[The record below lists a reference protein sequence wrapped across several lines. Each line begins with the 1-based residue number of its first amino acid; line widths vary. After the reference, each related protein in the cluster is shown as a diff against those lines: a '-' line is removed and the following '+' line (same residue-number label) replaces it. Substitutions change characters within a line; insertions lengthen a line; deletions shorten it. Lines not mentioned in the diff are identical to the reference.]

1 MTYLENSRRTFVAAG
16 PISTDALVSLTD
28 AGVVESDG
36 LGALGVCETGA
47 TTAGEH
53 VSVRLL
59 NTAGTV
65 EVNIAGAASVGALLS
80 AGPAGTV
87 EATPSGL
94 VVGVAVSGTSGGVV
108 EMMPFPPSVPMS
120 SLLAPYAAS
129 ADLPAARLVTLGAD
143 GVSLCGATGT
153 PVGVASRAA
162 KAGEQAQIAYFG
174 HGPARVTASEAV
186 AAGDKLTTADDGKV
200 AKHPGSGGKTVLGTA
215 LTAASGDGA
224 AFDMLPLAFPSL

>member
-1 MTYLENSRRTFVAAG
+1 MTYLENSRRTFIAAG
-16 PISTDALVSLTD
+16 PVSADALVMLTD

-47 TTAGEH
+47 TAAGEH

-65 EVNIAGAASVGALLS
+65 EVAVAGAVSTGTLLS

-87 EATPSGL
+87 EANPAGL
-94 VVGVAVSGTSGGVV
+94 VVGVAVAGTSGGVV
-108 EMMPFPPSVPMS
+108 EMMPF
-120 SLLAPYAAS
+120 LAPTPSPASPTAA
-129 ADLPAARLVTLGAD
+129 ADIPAARLVAIGAD
-143 GVSLCGATGT
+143 GASPCGAADT

-162 KAGEQAQIAYFG
+162 KAGEQVRIAYFG
-174 HGPARVTASEAV
+174 HGPARVTASEAL
-186 AAGDKLTTADDGKV
+186 AAGDKLTTAADGKV

-215 LTAASGDGA
+215 LTAASGDGI
-224 AFDMLPLAFPSL
+224 AFDMLPFAFPSL

>member
-1 MTYLENSRRTFVAAG
+1 MTYLENSRRTFIAAG
-16 PISTDALVSLTD
+16 PVSADALVMLTD

-47 TTAGEH
+47 TAAGEH

-65 EVNIAGAASVGALLS
+65 EVAVAGAVSAGTLLS

-87 EATPSGL
+87 EANPAGL

-108 EMMPFPPSVPMS
+108 EMMPFSTPADGPTG
-120 SLLAPYAAS
+120 YAAA
-129 ADLPAARLVTLGAD
+129 ADIPAARLVTLAEG
-143 GVSLCGATGT
+143 GVSPCGAADA
-153 PVGVASRAA
+153 PAGVCIRAA
-162 KAGEQAQIAYFG
+162 KTGENAAVRLFG
-174 HGPARVTASEAV
+174 SGPVRVTASEAV
-186 AAGDKLTTADDGKV
+186 AAGDKLTTAADGKV

-215 LTAASGDGA
+215 LTAASGDGV
-224 AFDMLPLAFPSL
+224 AFDMLPLAFPTL